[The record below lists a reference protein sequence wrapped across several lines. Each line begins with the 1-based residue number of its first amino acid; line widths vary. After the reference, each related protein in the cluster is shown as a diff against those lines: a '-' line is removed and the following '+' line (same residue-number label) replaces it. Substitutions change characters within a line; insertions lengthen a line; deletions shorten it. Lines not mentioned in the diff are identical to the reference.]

1 MFAKRTDLA
10 MEAHEL
16 WRESAGKTTRLTGVR
31 ARTLKQQGYSVNR
44 VEVLNDRGAQAL
56 GKPMGTYL
64 TVDLAG
70 YAQRKDG
77 FFQRAVQVVGSQL
90 KALLPPQGSILVVGL
105 GNRAMTPDAVGPL
118 SLEHVLVTRH
128 LISAL
133 PRHFSTFRNVAAL
146 APGVLGST
154 GVEAGEAVAALTKEL
169 HPAAV
174 IVIDALA
181 ARRTGRVCTTIQLSD
196 SGIVPGSGVGNHR
209 APLSRET
216 LGIPVIAVGVPTVVD
231 GATIAADLLERSGIT
246 QVDEDRLRASA
257 EAMFVTPRD
266 IDQQVREL
274 SKVVGYAINWAVQEL
289 EIDEIT
295 ALLA

>member
-16 WRESAGKTTRLTGVR
+16 WRESAGKTTRLAGVR

-56 GKPMGTYL
+56 GKPVGTYL
-64 TVDLAG
+64 TVDLSG
-70 YAQRKDG
+70 YAQRRDG
-77 FFQRAVQVVGSQL
+77 FFDRAVGVVGGQL
-90 KALLPPQGSILVVGL
+90 KTLLPAQGSVLVAGL
-105 GNRAMTPDAVGPL
+105 GNRSLAPDAVGPL

-128 LISAL
+128 LISTL
-133 PRHFSTFRNVAAL
+133 PKHFSTFRNVAAL
-146 APGVLGST
+146 SPGVLGST
-154 GVEAGEAVAALTKEL
+154 GVEAGEVVAALVKEL
-169 HPAAV
+169 RPAAV

-196 SGIVPGSGVGNHR
+196 TGIVPGSGVGNHR

-216 LGIPVIAVGVPTVVD
+216 LGVPVIAVGVPTVVD
-231 GATIAADLLERSGIT
+231 GATIAADLLEQSGIKE
-246 QVDEDRLRASA
+246 VDEDLLRQAA
-257 EAMFVTPRD
+257 APMFVTPRD

-274 SKVVGYAINWAVQEL
+274 SKVVGYGVNWALQEL